1 MKQFTTRRI
10 ILLLFSGLLIVL
22 IVLVLVTSH
31 MSSQKTNIFLHSN
44 AAQLRKGA
52 KDIIALKR
60 LGIEQGVVDYAHWDE
75 FVSYMEAGNDI
86 WAEHFLP
93 PILSN
98 YGTNGF
104 KVYTLDMEVRY
115 SNISPNYP
123 VLNDLKLPSY
133 FLDSLSNRGYFKDIV
148 LLNDNLVELFGST
161 IQHTISEK
169 GSRHFYGYFVVAK
182 IWNGDFTREIAGIVG
197 GRVALCHT
205 SKRLTLNSK
214 EGTTQVTIPL
224 TNAVGDTINYLCV
237 NKNFPFLSEYNRY
250 TMNLIII
257 IVVFSVIIMWAL
269 FFIISHWITHPLRIV
284 EQAIDE
290 EDIAKAQ
297 LLSRYGHDFQRI
309 GESLSSYLEQK
320 KTLIKLKDKAEESD
334 RLKSAFLSNMSHQIR
349 TPLNGILGFTELLR
363 KRIPTD
369 ESSQR
374 YGEIINGCSRDL
386 IKIVSDLIDIAKLEA
401 GQFSLNVTKFTLG
414 TAFSNLELLYPLSKP
429 SPDVKIVITHPSVE
443 TSVYADMVKVQQV
456 IYNLLDNA
464 IKFTL
469 EGEVEA
475 SWGVQGND
483 LVFYV
488 KDTGIGISVKEQT
501 RVFTRFSQLYSKEEK
516 QFSGAGLGLAISKA
530 LVEMMGGKL
539 WFDSIEGKGS
549 TFYFS
554 LPIGNH

>member
-1 MKQFTTRRI
+1 
-10 ILLLFSGLLIVL
+10 
-22 IVLVLVTSH
+22 
-31 MSSQKTNIFLHSN
+31 
-44 AAQLRKGA
+44 
-52 KDIIALKR
+52 
-60 LGIEQGVVDYAHWDE
+60 
-75 FVSYMEAGNDI
+75 
-86 WAEHFLP
+86 
-93 PILSN
+93 
-98 YGTNGF
+98 
-104 KVYTLDMEVRY
+104 
-115 SNISPNYP
+115 
-123 VLNDLKLPSY
+123 
-133 FLDSLSNRGYFKDIV
+133 
-148 LLNDNLVELFGST
+148 
-161 IQHTISEK
+161 
-169 GSRHFYGYFVVAK
+169 
-182 IWNGDFTREIAGIVG
+182 
-197 GRVALCHT
+197 
-205 SKRLTLNSK
+205 
-214 EGTTQVTIPL
+214 
-224 TNAVGDTINYLCV
+224 
-237 NKNFPFLSEYNRY
+237 
-250 TMNLIII
+250 
-257 IVVFSVIIMWAL
+257 
-269 FFIISHWITHPLRIV
+269 
-284 EQAIDE
+284 
-290 EDIAKAQ
+290 
-297 LLSRYGHDFQRI
+297 
-309 GESLSSYLEQK
+309 
-320 KTLIKLKDKAEESD
+320 
-334 RLKSAFLSNMSHQIR
+334 MSHQIR